1 MTRTHAASP
10 VAHTCDHHIHA
21 MRFGWPRHAQLRD
34 AVHGG
39 ERAAGAS
46 EHEVGDG
53 DMETVSARIDG
64 KSSRPT
70 RKKERELGGGV
81 GGGRVVGL
89 GAHRLRDMR
98 TGL

>member
-1 MTRTHAASP
+1 
-10 VAHTCDHHIHA
+10 
-21 MRFGWPRHAQLRD
+21 MRLGWPRHAQLRD
-34 AVHGG
+34 ADGG
-39 ERAAGAS
+39 ECAAGAS
-46 EHEVGDG
+46 EHEDGDG
-53 DMETVSARIDG
+53 DMETESARIDG